1 MPLLFAPGD
10 GNQSD
15 REALAPLLARYRQA
29 LDLGA
34 VVVLDGAGYSREN
47 LRALEGFSWILRVPA
62 TLKEARALLEGE
74 FPREA
79 WTPLLPGYRGLEVE
93 ADYGGGAAALALG
106 GERGPGPGGGR
117 GGRGLPA
124 AGGAGGGGG

>member
-1 MPLLFAPGD
+1 MNLVCADTGGIPLLFAPGD

-47 LRALEGFSWILRVPA
+47 LRALAPGV
-62 TLKEARALLEGE
+62 LLGS
-74 FPREA
+74 A
-79 WTPLLPGYRGLEVE
+79 
-93 ADYGGGAAALALG
+93 
-106 GERGPGPGGGR
+106 GERYPQGGPGPGGGR
-117 GGRGLPA
+117 GPPA